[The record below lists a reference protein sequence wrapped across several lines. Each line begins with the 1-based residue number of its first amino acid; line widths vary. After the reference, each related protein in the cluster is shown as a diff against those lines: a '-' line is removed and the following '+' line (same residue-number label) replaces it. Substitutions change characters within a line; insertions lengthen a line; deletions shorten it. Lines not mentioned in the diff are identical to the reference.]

1 MKKILSVILA
11 LALMV
16 SLCACDSM
24 DYKKALSA
32 YEAGNYQEARA
43 MFEELGDYENSADM
57 VTACDYQLACQLLE
71 DGKYE
76 EAISAFTAL
85 GDFED
90 SKARLQEATYQQLL
104 ALKESGDADKAWE
117 LLQQLGEY
125 KDSGQL
131 RKSMAWTRL
140 MNYLETKGSQMKILD
155 DGNSGVSV
163 SRSHDPESNIENNLM
178 LVYSYMMSGVINI
191 QVTIG
196 FAVEEDG
203 QVMAIAMEEASS
215 YAADWTAAGRHTM
228 TVDYLIRNKDFTWST
243 VSASGY
249 NANGKVTGADS
260 DTLWFRL
267 FTATATKET
276 LAHLKNVV
284 AESNLGITMEDIG
297 FAGA

>member
-24 DYKKALSA
+24 DYKKAMSA

-57 VTACDYQLACQLLE
+57 VTACDYRLACQLLE
-71 DGKYE
+71 EGKYE
-76 EAISAFTAL
+76 EAMVAFTAL
-85 GDFED
+85 GEYED
-90 SKARLQEATYQQLL
+90 SKTQLQEATYQQLL
-104 ALKESGDADKAWE
+104 ALKENGDADKAWE

-125 KDSGQL
+125 KDSGDVRRSL
-131 RKSMAWTRL
+131 AWTLL

-155 DGNSGVSV
+155 DGYSGVAV
-163 SRSHDPESNIENNLM
+163 SRHHDPEADIENNLM
-178 LVYSYMMSGVINI
+178 LVYSYKVTGAINI

-215 YAADWTAAGRHTM
+215 YAADWTAAGKHTM
-228 TVDYLIRNKDFTWST
+228 STEYLAKNKDFTWST
-243 VSASGY
+243 VTGSGY
-249 NANGKVTGADS
+249 SANGRVTGADS
-260 DTLWFRL
+260 DTLWFRM
-267 FTATATKET
+267 FTATASKET
-276 LAHLKNVV
+276 LAYLKTVLT
-284 AESNLGITMEDIG
+284 ESNLGITMEDIG